1 MQHSGADGIVH
12 VVCSEERG
20 QVYTLLML
28 GPQASQGILLNCC
41 FVGGLFSFFLELG
54 GLYIT
59 LA

>member
-28 GPQASQGILLNCC
+28 GPQGILLNCC
-41 FVGGLFSFFLELG
+41 FLGGLFSFFLELG